1 MSFHFNLSSSSEEES
16 GDEEKKIIQE
26 QFGVGSTTTTTVTA
40 GASGIPGTASTSGN
54 GIGEKAPIPPA
65 DAFDWG
71 GRESDQKG
79 SDGDDEEGEDDDD
92 EIDWEDAEDDQGQDG
107 DDSSAK
113 ADGAAAA
120 ASAASTPSASAAT
133 TTSSFK
139 RKMPMQGITIDFGSG
154 DGDEKKDD
162 DDNDD
167 NDDGLK
173 KRRKKT
179 RKLNKIQGL
188 PPHMLRLVQN
198 IHRSHMLCLSSRAM
212 FISSLCSDDEL
223 LHLAHSLIPGDLVD
237 MTHASSK
244 IGNPNDP
251 IVPSEDIVRQVLA
264 WFFELVNDVESR
276 RRRIR
281 QENAAMGAPQQQR
294 GRGGSRGGGRGR
306 GGRRGSNGAMKSH
319 GNSRSSSSTY
329 EGAGCADQKRLAN
342 LLQYYSP
349 TNDSDPDFID
359 EEQRNAVGGLAT
371 PHEKAQLLVL
381 VCRSLGWR
389 VRYVTAMQPISTE
402 LTVNHPLFA
411 GGLKDMFLRV
421 MASGSTR
428 ALQKKTKSKTTKK
441 TSGSKDADIID
452 LAGDSED
459 DEHKDGNE
467 IGIAGA
473 STHQGNVLGWAEIL
487 CSPTANRTK
496 RKSPASSSTS
506 TEPSSS
512 TARWVHADCERKVAD
527 QPSVVEKILAR
538 LKRGDESGSRT
549 RERVSY
555 VLGVEHNYFT
565 TVAVGGDVHLY
576 CRVTD
581 VTRRYA
587 GAWSQTLRL
596 RGASGQQIVKNGG
609 KCVNSWWDLTLRKVN
624 RLAKRKA
631 RIFLEAGGSVEV
643 GKAPGAKRTKASPPK
658 VSSRSASVAK
668 SEDTIVIGDSS
679 DSESEDDRKPAA
691 SVSVSS
697 ASNLL
702 DEDEHENAEKKEL
715 AASAADEAIPTSKS
729 AFKKHPLYAL
739 ASNLNKTEVIDP
751 AGKKRIVGI
760 FKGEL
765 IYRRSDISVALTAKK
780 WLYEGRK
787 VKEAELSKPAKKV
800 KARKKSAPKTFRA
813 LTSYGVSDTSEQ
825 KVDDDSF
832 VEDDGMD
839 WIYGRWQTEKW
850 SPEPVG
856 PDDEIPVNEYKN
868 VELTL
873 INPGLVH
880 LEVRGIAKV
889 AKKLAIPYAPCLLGF
904 EGHGGN
910 RTPTIRGIV
919 VHEHN
924 ADLLRCAYTE
934 WESQAVE
941 QEHAQRR
948 KAIYGRW
955 KRLIVGMLTKERLDR
970 QYGGEENK

>member
-1 MSFHFNLSSSSEEES
+1 MSFHFNLSSSSSEESEEEIDQQRQQPS
-16 GDEEKKIIQE
+16 L
-26 QFGVGSTTTTTVTA
+26 
-40 GASGIPGTASTSGN
+40 ASPASASASTSAG
-54 GIGEKAPIPPA
+54 
-65 DAFDWG
+65 AFSWG
-71 GRESDQKG
+71 GGEESDRRD
-79 SDGDDEEGEDDDD
+79 SDNDDGEEEEEDD
-92 EIDWEDAEDDQGQDG
+92 EIDWEDAEGDNEDG

-113 ADGAAAA
+113 ADSA
-120 ASAASTPSASAAT
+120 ASAAPSMPSASAGVSA
-133 TTSSFK
+133 SPSK
-139 RKMPMQGITIDFGSG
+139 RKMPTEGITIDFGSG

-162 DDNDD
+162 DDN
-167 NDDGLK
+167 GGEGEKK
-173 KRRKKT
+173 KRRKKS

-188 PPHMLRLVQN
+188 PPHMLRLVQS
-198 IHRSHMLCLSSRAM
+198 IHRAHMLCLSSRAM

-223 LHLAHSLIPGDLVD
+223 KHLAHSLLPADLLDV
-237 MTHASSK
+237 TQSSSK
-244 IGNPNDP
+244 VGNPNDP
-251 IVPSEDIVRQVLA
+251 IIPSEDIVRQVLA
-264 WFFELVNDVESR
+264 WFFELVNNVEIR

-281 QENAAMGAPQQQR
+281 EEHAAMGAPQQHR
-294 GRGGSRGGGRGR
+294 GRGGGSRGGSRGR
-306 GGRRGSNGAMKSH
+306 GGRRGSNSAKKSH
-319 GNSRSSSSTY
+319 YGNRSSSSAR
-329 EGAGCADQKRLAN
+329 EGAGCTDHHRLAN

-349 TNDSDPDFID
+349 TNDFDPDFID
-359 EEQRNAVGGLAT
+359 DEQRDAIGGLAT

-381 VCRSLGWR
+381 LTRSLGWR
-389 VRYVTAMQPISTE
+389 VRYVTAMQPISRD

-421 MASGSTR
+421 MASGNIR
-428 ALQKKTKSKTTKK
+428 ALQKKKKSKASKK
-441 TSGSKDADIID
+441 DSGSKDADVID

-459 DEHKDGNE
+459 DKRKDGTSSDEN
-467 IGIAGA
+467 GIAGA
-473 STHQGNVLGWAEIL
+473 NMYQGNVLAWAEIL
-487 CSPTANRTK
+487 CLPTANRSK
-496 RKSPASSSTS
+496 RKSPLSSTTS
-506 TEPSSS
+506 SKPSSS
-512 TARWVHADCERKVAD
+512 AARWIHVDCERKVAD
-527 QPSVVEKILAR
+527 QPSVVEKTPSR
-538 LKRGDESGSRT
+538 LNSGDESAPRT

-555 VLGVEHNYFT
+555 VLGVEHNIFT
-565 TVAVGGDVHLY
+565 TVAASDDIHLY

-596 RGASGQQIVKNGG
+596 RGANGQQIVKNAG
-609 KCVNSWWDLTLRKVN
+609 KCVDSWWDMTLRKVN
-624 RLAKRKA
+624 RLAKRRA
-631 RIFLEAGGSVEV
+631 RSFLDTGSAKSGQIGV
-643 GKAPGAKRTKASPPK
+643 GEKTESSPPK
-658 VSSRSASVAK
+658 LSTRNRSSGSK
-668 SEDTIVIGDSS
+668 SEDAIVIGDSS

-691 SVSVSS
+691 SVPVSS

-715 AASAADEAIPTSKS
+715 AASAADEAIPTSKA

-739 ASNLNKTEVIDP
+739 ASNLNKAEVIDP
-751 AGKKRIVGI
+751 AAKKRIVGI

-765 IYRRSDISVALTAKK
+765 IYRRNDISVALTSKK
-780 WLYEGRK
+780 WLYQGRK
-787 VKEAELSKPAKKV
+787 VKETELSKPAKKV

-825 KVDDDSF
+825 KVDDDSY

-839 WIYGRWQTEKW
+839 WIYGRWQTEEW

-868 VELTL
+868 VELAL

-880 LEVRGIAKV
+880 LDVRGIAKV

-955 KRLIVGMLTKERLDR
+955 KRLIVGILTKERLDR